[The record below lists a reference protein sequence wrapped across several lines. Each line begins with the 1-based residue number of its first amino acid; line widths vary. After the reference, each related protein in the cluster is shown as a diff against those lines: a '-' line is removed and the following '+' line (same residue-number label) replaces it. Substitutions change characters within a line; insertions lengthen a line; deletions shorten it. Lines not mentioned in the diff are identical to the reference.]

1 MNNRKKWTT
10 SEDQLLKQ
18 LFVSHD
24 YENMAKRLH
33 RTVDAVKAR
42 FVKIYLYDKGIKE
55 TYGINTND
63 FLRYLKYA
71 GVDIAE
77 SEEYEESSEEY
88 EESSEESSEESEE
101 SSEEYEES
109 SEESSEEYEE
119 SSEESSEEV
128 SQSREWFIMKLH
140 LNFEL
145 NLLHVAI
152 VIGFAFIMYMLHK
165 EQVIYYI

>member
-109 SEESSEEYEE
+109 SEESSEE
-119 SSEESSEEV
+119 V